1 MAKQQVSQLIQN
13 TILTQLGSHRRVLI
27 AYSGGIDSTV
37 LLHALVTLKLEKLP
51 DLQLTAIYIHH
62 GISANADQWAL
73 HCQQQCQR
81 WQVPFVIEKVTL
93 ALEQGNIEAQARQ
106 ARYTAIA
113 QHIQSGTILCTAQHL
128 DDQCE
133 TFLLALKRGSGPAG
147 LSAMPDQSQL
157 AGYLL
162 LRPLLTIRRQ
172 QIEQYASEQQIQW
185 VEDESNQDDY
195 YDRNFLRLKII
206 PQLNQRWPHFS
217 EMVVRSAELCQQQ
230 ELLLNELLADTLAQ
244 LVDEHGCLW
253 ISPLLNYS
261 EVKRNALLR
270 MWLKLG
276 QVGMPSRKQ
285 LAVIWQTVILAK
297 EDSNPSFILANKQIR
312 RYQDKLYLLPH
323 FQDLQSVSLAW
334 NLCSPLNLPDNL
346 GQLSISFQNGE
357 CRLPNDDEQVSVR
370 FIAQGS
376 FHIVGRNG
384 SRQIK
389 KLWQEFN
396 IPPWMRTRI
405 PLIYY
410 NENLITAVGVFV
422 TEFGKGQQIKF
433 IYH

>member
-1 MAKQQVSQLIQN
+1 
-13 TILTQLGSHRRVLI
+13 
-27 AYSGGIDSTV
+27 
-37 LLHALVTLKLEKLP
+37 
-51 DLQLTAIYIHH
+51 
-62 GISANADQWAL
+62 
-73 HCQQQCQR
+73 
-81 WQVPFVIEKVTL
+81 
-93 ALEQGNIEAQARQ
+93 
-106 ARYTAIA
+106 
-113 QHIQSGTILCTAQHL
+113 
-128 DDQCE
+128 
-133 TFLLALKRGSGPAG
+133 
-147 LSAMPDQSQL
+147 
-157 AGYLL
+157 
-162 LRPLLTIRRQ
+162 
-172 QIEQYASEQQIQW
+172 
-185 VEDESNQDDY
+185 
-195 YDRNFLRLKII
+195 
-206 PQLNQRWPHFS
+206 
-217 EMVVRSAELCQQQ
+217 
-230 ELLLNELLADTLAQ
+230 
-244 LVDEHGCLW
+244 
-253 ISPLLNYS
+253 
-261 EVKRNALLR
+261 

-323 FQDLQSVSLAW
+323 FQNLQSVSLAW
-334 NLCSPLNLPDNL
+334 NLSSPLNLPDNL